1 MKNKYKSVYG
11 VFNNKLEKFYVSHE
25 QKFSDEEGVI
35 ITLITAL
42 PNEKI
47 SLSYFKNKNNKG
59 PRLYFD
65 KNSVLL

>member
-47 SLSYFKNKNNKG
+47 SLNYFKNQDNKS
-59 PRLYFD
+59 PRLFIN
-65 KNSVLL
+65 KTTVLL